1 MRFEARPP
9 DLAAEDRQLVPEHE
23 DLEFLGSLAA
33 AEEHDELEQATD
45 DDVQG
50 GHKQRRPP
58 ADVGRRRY
66 RRSTPS
72 QLT

>member
-1 MRFEARPP
+1 M
-9 DLAAEDRQLVPEHE
+9 PEHE
-23 DLEFLGSLAA
+23 DLKLLRSVAA

-58 ADVGRRRY
+58 TDGDADATAALAALVSHSIGFLHPRGSR
-66 RRSTPS
+66 
-72 QLT
+72 